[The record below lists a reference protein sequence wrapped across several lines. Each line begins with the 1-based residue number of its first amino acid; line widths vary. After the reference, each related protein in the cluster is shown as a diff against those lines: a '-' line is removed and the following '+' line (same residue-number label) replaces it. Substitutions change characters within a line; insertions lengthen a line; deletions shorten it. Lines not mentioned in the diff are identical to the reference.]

1 VIVSQPEFDP
11 IVPGFTPRKQQANIY
26 TVLLI
31 VSLVALLAGCLFLWL
46 EISEYGGWG
55 QISVP
60 TTAFNSPLDDP
71 SRSPVQDQPAIMPS
85 PTLFVLSD

>member
-11 IVPGFTPRKQQANIY
+11 IVPGITQRKQRANIY

-46 EISEYGGWG
+46 EINEYGA
-55 QISVP
+55 IRASS
-60 TTAFNSPLDDP
+60 TARYSPLDDP
-71 SRSPVQDQPAIMPS
+71 SASPVHERPVIMPS

>member
-1 VIVSQPEFDP
+1 MSQPEFDP
-11 IVPGFTPRKQQANIY
+11 IVPGITQRKQRANIY

-46 EISEYGGWG
+46 EISEYGGFG
-55 QISVP
+55 QINVA
-60 TTAFNSPLDDP
+60 TTALYPPLDDP
-71 SRSPVQDQPAIMPS
+71 AASPVREQPAIMPS